1 MKKII
6 FFFIRIIRIV
16 LNFPFIIIIKFGNVY
31 FKILRLLDPRNHD
44 NFWPE
49 EIDRNLNNFKS
60 KKILISKKNNISI
73 QFYSPSKIAGYRIK
87 TFFSK
92 EPETLKWLDK
102 NGGKNKVL
110 FDIGANMGV
119 YSIYFAKKFDAQV
132 FSFEPSFKNLEVLS
146 KNVKLNFLHNNV
158 KIISNPLCNDF
169 TFSKF
174 YQNDFLPGEAKAR
187 FIIDKNDL
195 EEYSKNFNQKSNEV
209 FYNTLGF
216 SLDNLLD
223 KKIIDKPDLIKIDVD
238 GNELEIIKGAKNLLN
253 NTNKLSILLEIRKD
267 TKNQISEELTKTGF
281 HKILSVRDNEIW
293 EK

>member
-1 MKKII
+1 MKVI
-6 FFFIRIIRIV
+6 FFFIRIIRHV
-16 LNFPFIIIIKFGNVY
+16 LNFPFIILIKLGNIY

-49 EIDRNLNNFKS
+49 ETDRNLKNFKS
-60 KKILISKKNNISI
+60 LKILISKKDNISI

-92 EPETLKWLDK
+92 EPETLQWLDK
-102 NGGKNKVL
+102 NGAKNQVF

-119 YSIYFAKKFDAQV
+119 YSVYFAKKFDAQV
-132 FSFEPSFKNLEVLS
+132 FSFEPSYKNLEVLS
-146 KNVKLNFLHNNV
+146 KNVMLNFLHNNV
-158 KIISNPLCNDF
+158 KIISNPLCNNF

-174 YQNDFLPGEAKAR
+174 YQNDFLPGEANAR
-187 FIIDKNDL
+187 FMVKKNDF
-195 EEYSKNFNQKSNEV
+195 EEYSKYRNQKSNEV

-223 KKIIDKPDLIKIDVD
+223 KKVIDKPDLIKIDVD
-238 GNELEIIKGAKNLLN
+238 GNELEIIRGAKNLLN
-253 NTNKLSILLEIRKD
+253 NANKLTVLIEIVRD
-267 TKNQISEELTKTGF
+267 TKNQISEELTKSGF
-281 HKILSVRDNEIW
+281 HKILRAGDNEIW

>member
-1 MKKII
+1 MKEI
-6 FFFIRIIRIV
+6 FFFLIRIIRLV
-16 LNFPFIIIIKFGNVY
+16 LNFPFTILIKFGNIY
-31 FKILRLLDPRNHD
+31 FRILRLFDPRNHD

-49 EIDRNLNNFKS
+49 EIDRNLKNFKS
-60 KKILISKKNNISI
+60 KKILISKKNNISV
-73 QFYSPSKIAGYRIK
+73 QFYSSSKIAGYRIK

-92 EPETLKWLDK
+92 EPETLQWLDK
-102 NGGKNKVL
+102 NGAKNKVL

-132 FSFEPSFKNLEVLS
+132 FSFEPSYKNLEVLS
-146 KNVKLNFLHNNV
+146 KNVMLNFLHNNV
-158 KIISNPLCNDF
+158 KIISNPLCNNF

-187 FIIDKNDL
+187 FIIKKNDL
-195 EEYSKNFNQKSNEV
+195 EEFSKNFNQKSNEV

-216 SLDNLLD
+216 SLDNLLE
-223 KKIIDKPDLIKIDVD
+223 KKVINKPDLIKIDVD

-253 NTNKLSILLEIRKD
+253 NANKLTILIEIRHD
-267 TKNQISEELTKTGF
+267 TKNQISEELTKMGF
-281 HKILSVRDNEIW
+281 HKILNFIDNEIW